1 MHKCT
6 REKSVRVCTWKK
18 RNSSIISCGLSNLNK
33 KYVSKKKFSTPS
45 PALIYIVCFF
55 YVQTVTTSKYTTI
68 TKKSAASCM
77 LVRVQSKCCFQ
88 MLLSKLGDKFFN
100 VFVSCNKSG
109 EVSKICRSTCV
120 CIQYCILKCV
130 AKLIISKHLFSFFR
144 YNEGNNS
151 IKYKNTNLLFFK
163 H

>member
-1 MHKCT
+1 
-6 REKSVRVCTWKK
+6 
-18 RNSSIISCGLSNLNK
+18 
-33 KYVSKKKFSTPS
+33 
-45 PALIYIVCFF
+45 
-55 YVQTVTTSKYTTI
+55 
-68 TKKSAASCM
+68 M

-88 MLLSKLGDKFFN
+88 MLLSKLGDKFFS

-163 H
+163 HYRKYMSIITVPTNRNCRSYLSAADVGSCEAAMLR